1 MRIYVGGELKSD
13 QKKKHKCSFHSQT
26 HKDLY
31 DSFISRRRM
40 KTLLECVYICAC
52 LPMWIH
58 IQVECMLLWE
68 CVWELC
74 STGNIGIRKDAALS
88 GLWETWIAL
97 QFYLHILSLFV
108 TLKNIMSDTQ
118 AAKPAGTN
126 CDSASTE
133 NNFLTNISQGK
144 VARYG
149 WMDGLFY
156 PN

>member
-1 MRIYVGGELKSD
+1 
-13 QKKKHKCSFHSQT
+13 
-26 HKDLY
+26 
-31 DSFISRRRM
+31 
-40 KTLLECVYICAC
+40 
-52 LPMWIH
+52 
-58 IQVECMLLWE
+58 MLLWE

-88 GLWETWIAL
+88 GLWETWIVL

-149 WMDGLFY
+149 WMDGWMVLSKLDDEFGNVY
-156 PN
+156 GCCTYHGSSELKCSLKG